1 MSGETRAGESPGGAI
16 GSSVPGIATDAVM
29 VQSEEMPEG
38 SQVVK
43 VSFIDLILCDWF
55 SQRLLSSR
63 EGSRM

>member
-16 GSSVPGIATDAVM
+16 GGSVPGIATDAVM

-43 VSFIDLILCDWF
+43 VSFIDLNTMLLVF
-55 SQRLLSSR
+55 SNIT
-63 EGSRM
+63 